1 LSLGRREFIRRG
13 VVAGAGLVLRPPG
26 LDGESPP
33 PLGVHP
39 AMFFETISRKRVV
52 CRLCPNECVLR
63 PGERGDCRVREN
75 RDGRLVTLVYG
86 TPCSAHIDPIE
97 KKPLFHYHPGTS
109 AFSIATAGCNMS
121 CRFCQNWEISQQGPE
136 EVRSISLS
144 PQAVVRLARERGC
157 ASVAHTYGEPV
168 VFYEYMLDCAR
179 EGRRAGIPNVMISNG
194 YIQEEPM
201 RELCRSLG
209 AVKIDL
215 KAFTDSFYREICGAT
230 LAPVLHTLEVVR
242 DEGVWLEIVVL
253 LIPGLN
259 DSMTEIRNMTRWI
272 VDKLGPRVP
281 LHFSRFFPTYQ
292 LRNIP
297 PTPPAT
303 LERAREVS
311 RDAGLEFVYVG
322 NLMSESRHTRC
333 PACGAELIHR
343 EGFSARVTGLKGD
356 RCSNCGHEI
365 PGVFSP

>member
-1 LSLGRREFIRRG
+1 MILRRRDFIRTG
-13 VVAGAGLVLRPPG
+13 LAAAGSVLAADSLRATP
-26 LDGESPP
+26 SPP
-33 PLGVHP
+33 PGVRR
-39 AMFFETISRKRVV
+39 AMYYETASRKRVI

-63 PGERGDCRVREN
+63 EGERGACRVREN

-86 TPCSAHIDPIE
+86 TPCSAHVDPVE
-97 KKPLFHYHPGTS
+97 KKPLFHFHPGST

-136 EVRSISLS
+136 KVRSANL
-144 PQAVVRLARERGC
+144 PPAAVVRLAGKRGC
-157 ASVAHTYGEPV
+157 ASVAHTYSEPV

-194 YIQEEPM
+194 YINEEPM
-201 RELCRSLG
+201 RELCASLG

-215 KAFTDSFYREICGAT
+215 KAYTDGFYREICGAH
-230 LAPVLHTLEVVR
+230 LAPVLRTLEVVK

-259 DSMTEIRNMTRWI
+259 DSAGEIRAMTRWI
-272 VDKLGPRVP
+272 AKTLGTGVP
-281 LHFSRFFPTYQ
+281 LHFSRFFPTYR

-303 LERAREVS
+303 LERARRIAGE
-311 RDAGLEFVYVG
+311 AGLEYVYVG
-322 NLMSESRHTRC
+322 NLMSASRHTRC
-333 PACGAELIHR
+333 PACGTELISR
-343 EGFSARVTGLKGD
+343 EGFSARVVGLKGS
-356 RCSNCGHEI
+356 RCRSCGREI
-365 PGVFSP
+365 PGVF

>member
-1 LSLGRREFIRRG
+1 LSLDRRDFIRGGLAAAAG
-13 VVAGAGLVLRPPG
+13 VVLGADSLRAVPPPPPG
-26 LDGESPP
+26 
-33 PLGVHP
+33 VRR
-39 AMFFETISRKRVV
+39 AMYYETTARKRVI

-63 PGERGDCRVREN
+63 EGERGVCRVREN

-86 TPCSAHIDPIE
+86 TPCSAHVDPIE
-97 KKPLFHYHPGTS
+97 KKPLFHFHPGSTS
-109 AFSIATAGCNMS
+109 FSIATAGCNMS

-136 EVRSISLS
+136 KVRSVNLPPAAI
-144 PQAVVRLARERGC
+144 VRLARERRC
-157 ASVAHTYGEPV
+157 TSVAHTYSEPV

-194 YIQEEPM
+194 YINEAPM
-201 RELCRSLG
+201 RKLCASLG

-215 KAFTDSFYREICGAT
+215 KAFTDGFYREICGAS
-230 LAPVLHTLEVVR
+230 LAPVLKTLEVVK

-259 DSMTEIRNMTRWI
+259 DSAGEVRAMTRWI
-272 VDKLGPRVP
+272 AEKLGPRVP
-281 LHFSRFFPTYQ
+281 LHFSRFFPTYR

-303 LERAREVS
+303 LERSRRIARE
-311 RDAGLEFVYVG
+311 AGLEYVYVG

-333 PACGAELIHR
+333 PACGAELISR
-343 EGFSARVTGLKGD
+343 EGFSARVTGLKGNHC
-356 RCSNCGHEI
+356 RNCGHEI
-365 PGVFSP
+365 PGVF